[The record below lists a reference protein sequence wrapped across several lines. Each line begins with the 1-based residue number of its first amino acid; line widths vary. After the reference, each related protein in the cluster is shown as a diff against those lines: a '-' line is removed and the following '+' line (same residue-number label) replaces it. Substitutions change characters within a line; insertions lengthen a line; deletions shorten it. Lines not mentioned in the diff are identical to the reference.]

1 MTGKTRMP
9 RQGSDGR
16 RQRDPRPGA
25 EGSGHDLHLGA
36 VGLAS
41 DCRDH
46 DLGPDR
52 SDRRMTQRIRRCQ
65 CIGVGG
71 PNRTAG
77 NSVKGTT
84 RSSSHDLRLG
94 HEGGA
99 RTRLGRSTVP
109 RSGKRGERGKGE
121 RFEQDGLKNLP
132 SPEVML
138 T

>member
-1 MTGKTRMP
+1 MP
-9 RQGSDGR
+9 NQGSEGASQHDA
-16 RQRDPRPGA
+16 RPGA
-25 EGSGHDLHLGA
+25 KRSSYVIPQEPESQALACLYYDLGA
-36 VGLAS
+36 G
-41 DCRDH
+41 
-46 DLGPDR
+46 R
-52 SDRRMTQRIRRCQ
+52 SDRRMTQRIRRSQ
-65 CIGVGG
+65 WIGVGG

-77 NSVKGTT
+77 NFVKGTT
-84 RSSSHDLRLG
+84 RSSSQDLRLG